1 MSAPLPASPSAA
13 ATPAPG
19 TEPERAALPGG
30 PEDGHEEGPAGT
42 RERLLREALRIFG
55 AKGFDKASTRE
66 ICQAAGANIGMI
78 KYYFGDKQ
86 GLYSEALVRP
96 LESIIQGIPW
106 QDGARHSTE
115 AWLRVLYGAFIEPL
129 RRADSGLVDLMR
141 VWGRELS
148 DPTPV
153 GEEVCMAFMQPFHG
167 RLSAALAARLGLPRA
182 DEGVHRLGF
191 ALMALVQD
199 YWTSADYMEA
209 LAPGTVRAAGALD
222 EVLDTLICY
231 GQALIQAEG
240 ARRERAK
247 PVQAA
252 RARDG
257 QS

>member
-1 MSAPLPASPSAA
+1 MSGTLTPFDPSAPVGAQPRPTAARPPLPAGLAADPSGA
-13 ATPAPG
+13 
-19 TEPERAALPGG
+19 
-30 PEDGHEEGPAGT
+30 EEAGT

-96 LESIIQGIPW
+96 LEGIMQGIPW
-106 QDGARHSTE
+106 QEGAGLTLQ
-115 AWLRVLYGAFIEPL
+115 AWLHELYGAFVAPL
-129 RRADSGLVDLMR
+129 RQPDSGLVDLMR

-153 GEEVCMAFMQPFHG
+153 GDEVCMAFMQPFHD
-167 RLSAALAARLGLPRA
+167 RLSATLAARLGLPAA
-182 DEGVHRLGF
+182 DNGVHRLGF

-209 LAPGTVRAAGALD
+209 LAPGTVRGEGALD
-222 EVLDTLICY
+222 EVLDTLVCY
-231 GQALIQAEG
+231 GQALVEAEG
-240 ARRERAK
+240 ARRSRSAGGRTG
-247 PVQAA
+247 PAP
-252 RARDG
+252 
-257 QS
+257 

>member
-1 MSAPLPASPSAA
+1 MPGSLPTSPAVVPSIATGLESEPAPLPVGQDASSPI
-13 ATPAPG
+13 
-19 TEPERAALPGG
+19 PE
-30 PEDGHEEGPAGT
+30 AGT

-96 LESIIQGIPW
+96 LEAIIQGIPW
-106 QDGARHSTE
+106 QDGTE
-115 AWLRVLYGAFIEPL
+115 LSLRAWLRVLYGAFIEPL

-153 GEEVCMAFMQPFHG
+153 GDEVCMAFMQPFHE
-167 RLSAALAARLGLPRA
+167 RLSTALAARLELPWV
-182 DEGVHRLGF
+182 DDGVHRLGF

-209 LAPGTVRAAGALD
+209 LAPGTVRAEGALD
-222 EVLDTLICY
+222 VVLDTLVCY
-231 GQALIQAEG
+231 GQALVQAEG
-240 ARRERAK
+240 ARRERAG
-247 PVQAA
+247 PA
-252 RARDG
+252 RPGRA
-257 QS
+257 

>member
-1 MSAPLPASPSAA
+1 MSGRPNSLRSPDVADSV
-13 ATPAPG
+13 
-19 TEPERAALPGG
+19 ALRDVHGAQAG
-30 PEDGHEEGPAGT
+30 PEEPGT

-96 LESIIQGIPW
+96 LEAVMQGMAW
-106 QDGARHSTE
+106 QDGADL
-115 AWLRVLYGAFIEPL
+115 ALPDWLRALYGAFVEPL
-129 RRADSGLVDLMR
+129 RRPDSGLVDLMR

-153 GEEVCMAFMQPFHG
+153 GDEVCMAFMQPFHE
-167 RLSAALAARLGLPRA
+167 RLTSALAARLGLPSVDA
-182 DEGVHRLGF
+182 GVHRLGF

-209 LAPGTVRAAGALD
+209 LAPGVVRANGALD
-222 EVLDTLICY
+222 ELLDTLVSY
-231 GQALIQAEG
+231 GQALIEAEG
-240 ARRERAK
+240 ARRRRKSSGNAD
-247 PVQAA
+247 AA
-252 RARDG
+252 FFAG
-257 QS
+257 

>member
-1 MSAPLPASPSAA
+1 MSGSLPTSPAIAPSLAPDPHLLPSA
-13 ATPAPG
+13 
-19 TEPERAALPGG
+19 EEGG
-30 PEDGHEEGPAGT
+30 PPSPEAGT

-96 LESIIQGIPW
+96 LEAIIQGIPW
-106 QDGARHSTE
+106 QDGAELPLES
-115 AWLRVLYGAFIEPL
+115 WLRVLYGAFIEPL

-153 GEEVCMAFMQPFHG
+153 GDEVCMAFMQPFHE
-167 RLSAALAARLGLPRA
+167 RLSTALAARLELPWV
-182 DEGVHRLGF
+182 DDGVHRLGF

-222 EVLDTLICY
+222 EVLDTLVCF
-231 GQALIQAEG
+231 GQALVQAEG
-240 ARRERAK
+240 SRRERAG
-247 PVQAA
+247 QARPA
-252 RARDG
+252 RP
-257 QS
+257 

>member
-1 MSAPLPASPSAA
+1 MPGRPNSLRSSDTTEASTAADAHGAPTVPA
-13 ATPAPG
+13 
-19 TEPERAALPGG
+19 E
-30 PEDGHEEGPAGT
+30 AGT

-96 LESIIQGIPW
+96 LEAVMQSMAW
-106 QDGARHSTE
+106 QDGADL
-115 AWLRVLYGAFIEPL
+115 ALPDWLRALYGAFVEPL
-129 RRADSGLVDLMR
+129 RRPDSGLVDLMR

-153 GEEVCMAFMQPFHG
+153 GDEVCMAFMQPFHE
-167 RLSAALAARLGLPRA
+167 RLTSALAARLRLPA
-182 DEGVHRLGF
+182 VDAGVHRLGF

-222 EVLDTLICY
+222 ELLDTLVCY
-231 GQALIQAEG
+231 GQALIEAEG
-240 ARRERAK
+240 ARRH
-247 PVQAA
+247 
-252 RARDG
+252 RARPG
-257 QS
+257 QTEDAPVVA

>member
-1 MSAPLPASPSAA
+1 MSGIPTPLDLPASAH
-13 ATPAPG
+13 G
-19 TEPERAALPGG
+19 LPGQATQGLPPPAG
-30 PEDGHEEGPAGT
+30 PAADPSDPVGAEAGT

-96 LESIIQGIPW
+96 LEGIMQGIPW
-106 QDGARHSTE
+106 QEGAGLSLQ
-115 AWLRVLYGAFIEPL
+115 AWLGELYGAFVAPL
-129 RRADSGLVDLMR
+129 RQPDSGLVDLMR

-153 GEEVCMAFMQPFHG
+153 GDEVCMAFMQPFHD
-167 RLSAALAARLGLPRA
+167 RLSATLADRLGLPAA
-182 DEGVHRLGF
+182 DDGVHRLGF

-209 LAPGTVRAAGALD
+209 LAPGTVRGEGALD
-222 EVLDTLICY
+222 EVLETLVCY
-231 GQALIQAEG
+231 GQALVQAEG
-240 ARRERAK
+240 ARRSRGG
-247 PVQAA
+247 
-252 RARDG
+252 DG
-257 QS
+257 QGR